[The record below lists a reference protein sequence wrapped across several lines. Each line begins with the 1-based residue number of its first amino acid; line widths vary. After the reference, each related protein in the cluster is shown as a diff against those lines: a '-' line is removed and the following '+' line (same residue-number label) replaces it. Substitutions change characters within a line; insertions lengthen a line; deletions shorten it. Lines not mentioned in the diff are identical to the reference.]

1 MRCYLAIVPALIL
14 AACEAPENRPSAPP
28 LPEAESPVSVA
39 GQESVIEIRAAW
51 MRPHPAG
58 RDVTAAYFTANLAE
72 GFEDVLLSARIDGAE
87 RVELHGHFMT
97 GDGVMQMREVGP
109 QRIGEDGPLMFAPG
123 GLHLMV
129 FGLPAVSEGETVNGM
144 LTFQNA
150 GAVPVRLAVQSMPP
164 ELSAD

>member
-1 MRCYLAIVPALIL
+1 MRSYLAIVPALIL
-14 AACEAPENRPSAPP
+14 AACEAPESRPSAPP
-28 LPEAESPVSVA
+28 PEVENTVSVA

-72 GFEDVLLSARIDGAE
+72 GEDVLLSARIDGAE

-129 FGLPAVSEGETVNGM
+129 FGLPAVSEGETVNGT

-150 GAVPVRLAVQSMPP
+150 GAVPVRFAVQSMPP
-164 ELSAD
+164 GLSAD